1 MAQHLEEVIVILI
14 LTINL
19 QLLTLLMFENMSF
32 SLLLTSRIVTQIL
45 LEDLAN
51 K

>member
-1 MAQHLEEVIVILI
+1 MAQRLEEVIVIFI

-19 QLLTLLMFENMSF
+19 QILTLLMVENMSF

>member
-32 SLLLTSRIVTQIL
+32 SLLLTSRILTQIL